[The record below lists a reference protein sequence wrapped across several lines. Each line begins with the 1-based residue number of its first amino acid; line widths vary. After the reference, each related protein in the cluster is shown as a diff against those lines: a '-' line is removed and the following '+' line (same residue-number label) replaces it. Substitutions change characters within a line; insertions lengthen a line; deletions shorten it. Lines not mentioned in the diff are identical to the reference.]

1 MVGSWSLAGAAA
13 PPPPSATV
21 AELSGGH
28 TCPRKACDTEG
39 DWEETCS
46 LSMKPSVLI
55 KGMALITFS

>member
-1 MVGSWSLAGAAA
+1 MRSWSLAGAAG

-39 DWEETCS
+39 DWEQTCS
-46 LSMKPSVLI
+46 LSTKPSVLI